1 MDKLTSLARPDST
14 FRGVHQSILPI
25 TAVIW
30 VANWGILVSRAYA
43 LGVDS
48 GWVPAAIRF
57 AVSLAGAASCL
68 LIYKLLQ
75 YRPMTLPARLGAA
88 FLLSLPAIFIVSLAN
103 ELLWLV
109 SSDFFMVHYGFG
121 PRDALISQC
130 LTASSPC
137 QLLLLNAAFTAG
149 TNFWIYLAWCAFY
162 VAIVMAADLSERER
176 RLYVAERAAQE
187 AQLSALRFQLN
198 PHFLF
203 NTLNTLSGLIALDR
217 KQQAEDVVLNLSSFL
232 RFSLQSDTEQ
242 LISLDKEIEAQQ
254 MYQDLVLEPVVAGP

>member
-103 ELLWLV
+103 ELLWV
-109 SSDFFMVHYGFG
+109 VFSDFFPG
-121 PRDALISQC
+121 
-130 LTASSPC
+130 
-137 QLLLLNAAFTAG
+137 
-149 TNFWIYLAWCAFY
+149 
-162 VAIVMAADLSERER
+162 
-176 RLYVAERAAQE
+176 
-187 AQLSALRFQLN
+187 
-198 PHFLF
+198 
-203 NTLNTLSGLIALDR
+203 
-217 KQQAEDVVLNLSSFL
+217 
-232 RFSLQSDTEQ
+232 SL
-242 LISLDKEIEAQQ
+242 
-254 MYQDLVLEPVVAGP
+254 